1 MNKFILLIS
10 SALLLTGC
18 NSIDS
23 AGEKNRRMSAY
34 NSCIKTV
41 MKSGYEELKEKRKD
55 APAYCAKVA
64 YELFPD
70 HRIESNDK

>member
-1 MNKFILLIS
+1 
-10 SALLLTGC
+10 
-18 NSIDS
+18 
-23 AGEKNRRMSAY
+23 
-34 NSCIKTV
+34 

-70 HRIESNDK
+70 HKVEVMTSKTEELTNKLD